1 MTDLTLIASRLNM
14 RAVDLDGKTPGELLE
29 VLINVIRKLDNQFD
43 AANLSR
49 GEVIS
54 RVVHFL
60 QTHKCDLLPSASSKD
75 EWGDWIVSLESGEKW
90 QDHFSTRQRSSS
102 MGKRTRNARE
112 IDRSAVISLLHWAL
126 SNCQELKKRCYLA
139 PFLMPVEVPEILSAS
154 LGTVELSR
162 ANDDTLYDLLESYR
176 ELQHDFVKT
185 HKAFESLK
193 ESKALPISELSAEI
207 DSVDREKKQLLDIL
221 QRDKRMTDIS
231 PKFQQLLVET
241 SQMTQSEEHALRLE
255 QQKIEH
261 MEHTEVAKK
270 RLQEVRR
277 LRDAMNSNATSIDH
291 CIAELEKESKKA
303 VLHLETQL
311 IPQRLRLEAMVA
323 KAEKDA
329 SNKFN
334 QGGDEEYLLK
344 LEEKNA
350 YITENQRL
358 RDALEEMIETSGINM
373 SQHHFQELQFSL
385 QEKLKR
391 YQSEREE
398 ISAIQKQLL
407 ELEGKK
413 EELTESLQVVEG
425 SLQQQEEK
433 GEITGFREVHK
444 QLSHTFQETCV
455 LNEIKS
461 DTLDEMSA
469 IVNNIAVTLDGKR
482 ETLEPKVSMHV

>member
-1 MTDLTLIASRLNM
+1 
-14 RAVDLDGKTPGELLE
+14 
-29 VLINVIRKLDNQFD
+29 
-43 AANLSR
+43 
-49 GEVIS
+49 
-54 RVVHFL
+54 
-60 QTHKCDLLPSASSKD
+60 
-75 EWGDWIVSLESGEKW
+75 
-90 QDHFSTRQRSSS
+90 
-102 MGKRTRNARE
+102 
-112 IDRSAVISLLHWAL
+112 
-126 SNCQELKKRCYLA
+126 
-139 PFLMPVEVPEILSAS
+139 
-154 LGTVELSR
+154 
-162 ANDDTLYDLLESYR
+162 
-176 ELQHDFVKT
+176 
-185 HKAFESLK
+185 
-193 ESKALPISELSAEI
+193 
-207 DSVDREKKQLLDIL
+207 
-221 QRDKRMTDIS
+221 
-231 PKFQQLLVET
+231 
-241 SQMTQSEEHALRLE
+241 
-255 QQKIEH
+255 
-261 MEHTEVAKK
+261 
-270 RLQEVRR
+270 
-277 LRDAMNSNATSIDH
+277 
-291 CIAELEKESKKA
+291 
-303 VLHLETQL
+303 
-311 IPQRLRLEAMVA
+311 
-323 KAEKDA
+323 
-329 SNKFN
+329 
-334 QGGDEEYLLK
+334 LK

>member
-1 MTDLTLIASRLNM
+1 M

-139 PFLMPVEVPEILSAS
+139 PFLMPVEVPEIL
-154 LGTVELSR
+154 E
-162 ANDDTLYDLLESYR
+162 
-176 ELQHDFVKT
+176 T

-311 IPQRLRLEAMVA
+311 IPQRHRLEAMVA

-329 SNKFN
+329 
-334 QGGDEEYLLK
+334 
-344 LEEKNA
+344 
-350 YITENQRL
+350 
-358 RDALEEMIETSGINM
+358 
-373 SQHHFQELQFSL
+373 
-385 QEKLKR
+385 
-391 YQSEREE
+391 
-398 ISAIQKQLL
+398 
-407 ELEGKK
+407 
-413 EELTESLQVVEG
+413 
-425 SLQQQEEK
+425 
-433 GEITGFREVHK
+433 
-444 QLSHTFQETCV
+444 
-455 LNEIKS
+455 
-461 DTLDEMSA
+461 
-469 IVNNIAVTLDGKR
+469 
-482 ETLEPKVSMHV
+482 